1 MLCSLETDLRPHAAD
16 GTVNLQRERNP
27 LMRFACS
34 HSTPRVVCHSRCLM
48 TGRGFLLEVREGQ
61 VGPVVRCRLAPLH
74 PKFTNILG
82 KGEEQFYGCADADS
96 YPVSFVASVTLWSL
110 EN

>member
-1 MLCSLETDLRPHAAD
+1 M
-16 GTVNLQRERNP
+16 
-27 LMRFACS
+27 
-34 HSTPRVVCHSRCLM
+34 
-48 TGRGFLLEVREGQ
+48 
-61 VGPVVRCRLAPLH
+61 GPVVQCHLAPLH

-82 KGEEQFYGCADADS
+82 KGDEQFYGCADADS

>member
-1 MLCSLETDLRPHAAD
+1 M
-16 GTVNLQRERNP
+16 
-27 LMRFACS
+27 
-34 HSTPRVVCHSRCLM
+34 
-48 TGRGFLLEVREGQ
+48 
-61 VGPVVRCRLAPLH
+61 GPVVQYRLAPLH

-82 KGEEQFYGCADADS
+82 KGDEQFYGCADADS